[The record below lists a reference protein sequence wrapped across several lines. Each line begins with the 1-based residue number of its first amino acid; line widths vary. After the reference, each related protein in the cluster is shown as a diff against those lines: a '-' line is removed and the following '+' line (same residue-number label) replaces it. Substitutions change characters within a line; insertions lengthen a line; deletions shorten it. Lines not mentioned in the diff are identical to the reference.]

1 MSEAA
6 PANISYLQWMY
17 QSLGVP
23 YVFLLPLVGLICFIL
38 TLIIVLRGKG
48 AMSVAALVLVVHA
61 PLMLGI
67 FAGIQGMIAS
77 YQIVAMSQATPQPAQ
92 LAEGTS
98 TALFAPMVGMALVA
112 PSYAMAAIGAIIRS
126 FTGNADP
133 KGLKG

>member
-1 MSEAA
+1 MPEDA

-17 QSLGVP
+17 QSLGIP
-23 YVFLLPLVGLICFIL
+23 YAFLLPLVGLICFFL

-48 AMSVAALVLVVHA
+48 PMSVAALILVVHI
-61 PLMLGI
+61 PLLLGI
-67 FAGIQGMIAS
+67 FAGMQGMIAS
-77 YQIVAMSQATPQPAQ
+77 YQIAAMSQATPQPAQ

-98 TALFAPMVGMALVA
+98 TALIAPMVGMLLVA